1 MQTTA
6 IHGLHVRER
15 APARQHPHFYARIT
29 PNKSLT
35 GLQTLVLI
43 AAITSISVALQAA
56 LIIIGAWPC
65 AIFLAFDTL
74 FAVGAIIVCQ
84 SRMQRHEDVVIADAG
99 VEIRRCDR
107 GVHSLAARE
116 PLFGLTIEMAQDPD
130 FGIVS
135 LHLRNRHGRVEI
147 ARDLSPHERADFLA
161 AFLSA
166 AANAGHRPGVHVT
179 HLLTHPV
186 AEASP

>member
-6 IHGLHVRER
+6 THGLLVHER
-15 APARQHPHFYARIT
+15 ATASHRLHFHARIT

-43 AAITSISVALQAA
+43 SAITSFSVALQIA
-56 LIIIGAWPC
+56 LIVWSAWPC

-74 FAVGAIIVCQ
+74 FAIGAIIVCQ
-84 SRMQRHEDVVIADAG
+84 SRMQRYEDVVIADSS

-107 GVHSLAARE
+107 GVHSLTACE
-116 PLFGLTIEMAQDPD
+116 PLFGLSVETAEDPD
-130 FGIVS
+130 FGMMSV
-135 LHLRNRHGRVEI
+135 HLRNRHHRVEI
-147 ARDLSPHERADFLA
+147 ARDLSPHERGDFLA

-166 AANAGHRPGVHVT
+166 AAKAGHRPGVHVT

-186 AEASP
+186 AEA